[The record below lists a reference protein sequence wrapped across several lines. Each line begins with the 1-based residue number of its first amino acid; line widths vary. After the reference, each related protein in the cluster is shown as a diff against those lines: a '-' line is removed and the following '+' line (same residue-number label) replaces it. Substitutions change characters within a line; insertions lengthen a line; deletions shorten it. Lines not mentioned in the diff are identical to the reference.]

1 MKQYKIGFICGFF
14 DIIHDGHIN
23 ILEWAKSKCTV
34 LIVAVGTDEFML
46 ERKHRKPVL
55 IYEQRRRIVEAIRY
69 VDKVVE
75 ERNLDKLSAY
85 KKYGFDV
92 MFAGSDHQREPAY
105 IEAVIELKK
114 MGVETIFYERNET
127 SSTNLRIRAAKS
139 AGCI

>member
-23 ILEWAKSKCTV
+23 ILEWAKGKCEV

-55 IYEQRRRIVEAIRY
+55 RYDQRRRIVEAIRY

-75 ERNLDKLSAY
+75 ERDLDKLSAY
-85 KKYGFDV
+85 RKYGFDV
-92 MFAGSDHQREPAY
+92 MFAGSDHQNEPVY
-105 IEAVIELKK
+105 LEAAIELEKL
-114 MGVETIFYERNET
+114 GIDTIFYERNEI
-127 SSTNLRIRAAKS
+127 SSTNLRIKAAKLE
-139 AGCI
+139 GYT